1 MRLLDAMSIALA
13 GTPGAAG
20 IHYNVDTTTYLADA
34 KNVYG
39 AIQDQ
44 VNTETAFMNLLG
56 DGSKFGKPISQV
68 GIRGYTFLARLL
80 PNFNLGYRPE
90 GTGGLGNG
98 LANAGNQ
105 GLANSTVLLKYAYV
119 PIVITGQANELT
131 KGDKRAFMQA
141 KALEAKFDMKDIVAH
156 VNVVMVGDE
165 RGGQM
170 AQVAISTDATHFT
183 VSSASNLP
191 LAKYLRV
198 GMPIDSGPV
207 GGGKTV
213 TGLVITTINYATGA
227 IVVDNTNSSPAATA
241 VAVGD
246 AIYLAG
252 ELPPTTG
259 AFPYTAEG
267 LVSLVTSTG
276 AVQGLNPATSGQA
289 GWQAYVEDMAAG
301 TISSQAIMR
310 LKQFVKNRS
319 GAAVDCLIF
328 PSSQIN
334 QLVGI
339 ATTLLYFQTQPGDK
353 GVGKKALDLGY
364 TVYTYGGIPIIEEKD
379 GRDDRIYALACEMW
393 KKFEALPLSM
403 ADDEAGD
410 WTRVSG
416 TAGMADA
423 VAGLLRWYHQLGTLQ
438 RNSAGV
444 QKNYAVPAAFNNQP
458 PSF

>member
-1 MRLLDAMSIALA
+1 MRDILYPIDTSPRHRLRKMR
-13 GTPGAAG
+13 
-20 IHYNVDTTTYLADA
+20 NVDTTTYLADA

-56 DGSKFGKPISQV
+56 DGSRFGKPISEI
-68 GIRGYTFLARLL
+68 GIRGYTFLARLT

-90 GTGGLGNG
+90 GLTGVGNG
-98 LANAGNQ
+98 TGNAGNANAGNQ

-119 PIVITGQANELT
+119 PIIITGQANELT

-156 VNVVMVGDE
+156 VNVVMVAAE
-165 RGGQM
+165 RGGQL
-170 AQVAISTDATHFT
+170 AQVLTATSQTQFT

-198 GMPIDSGPV
+198 GMPVDSGPV
-207 GGGKTV
+207 GGGLTVGGMLITAINYTTGVVTV
-213 TGLVITTINYATGA
+213 TNTGA
-227 IVVDNTNSSPAATA
+227 TVL
-241 VAVGD
+241 VGD

-252 ELPPTTG
+252 ECPPTTG

-267 LVSLVTSTG
+267 LMSLVTSTG
-276 AVQGLNPATSGQA
+276 AIQGLNPATAGQA
-289 GWQAYVEDMAAG
+289 AWQAYVEDMAAG
-301 TISSQAIMR
+301 TISSQSIMR

-319 GAAVDCLIF
+319 GANVDCLIF
-328 PSSQIN
+328 SSAQVN

-339 ATTLLYFQTQPGDK
+339 ATTLLQFQVADQSAI
-353 GVGKKALDLGY
+353 GKKALDLGFTTY
-364 TVYTYGGIPIIEEKD
+364 SYGGTTIVEEKD
-379 GRDDRIYALACEMW
+379 GRDDRIFGLACDMY

-410 WTRVSG
+410 WTRISG
-416 TAGMADA
+416 STGLADA
-423 VAGLLRWYHQLGTLQ
+423 VQGLLRWYHQLGTLQ
-438 RNSAGV
+438 RNAGGI